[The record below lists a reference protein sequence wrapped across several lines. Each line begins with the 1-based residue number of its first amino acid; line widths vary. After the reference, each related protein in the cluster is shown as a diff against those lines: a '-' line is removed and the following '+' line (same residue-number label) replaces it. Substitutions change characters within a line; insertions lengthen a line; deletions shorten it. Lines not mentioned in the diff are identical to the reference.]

1 MNIALTKQFT
11 FAEGARNMDII
22 GGLEKE
28 HVTLYLEKRVRMLI
42 EKEAK
47 GNKERYSAVVN
58 RVMWEALKGK
68 YNLQGA

>member
-1 MNIALTKQFT
+1 
-11 FAEGARNMDII
+11 MDIM

-28 HVTLYLEKRVRMLI
+28 HVTLYLEKRVRKLI
-42 EKEAK
+42 EKEAR